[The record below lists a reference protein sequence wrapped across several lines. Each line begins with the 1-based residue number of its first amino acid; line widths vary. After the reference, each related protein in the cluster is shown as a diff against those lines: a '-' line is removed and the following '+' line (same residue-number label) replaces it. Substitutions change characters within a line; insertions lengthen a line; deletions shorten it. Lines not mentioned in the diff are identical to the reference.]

1 MSAMTELPLRGSWRG
16 APEGARSVGV
26 SDNMV
31 SITDY
36 RLYPAIQAQP
46 SECAKVLSSAQP
58 FDRAAETLSAA
69 TRVWTVGI
77 GTSFNAAN
85 AASWMLRAAGLEA
98 RPLTSFEFA
107 TWPTVAD
114 GDAVLLFAHT
124 GRKTYSGHSLDLCIE
139 RGIPTVLITKIETG
153 FDLASFP
160 DSVTVLHTTTQ
171 DPSSMYTVSHTTAM
185 AAAAMIADLVSAGAL
200 GDILEIPSA
209 LAAALKLEDEIAEL
223 AAEWSDGALI
233 ALGAGPM
240 LSAAEEA
247 HIKIAEASR
256 RAVRHQEPESFLH
269 GPAVQIVDSDRIFT
283 FAANDDS
290 ADRTRA
296 ITQLCMDN
304 GCSAAWVAPESV
316 PAPESARHLALADL
330 SPELLT
336 IPAVVP
342 AQLLAGHLAANDGV
356 NADDFRTDVPDFLAA
371 LSKLSL

>member
-1 MSAMTELPLRGSWRG
+1 
-16 APEGARSVGV
+16 
-26 SDNMV
+26 MV
-31 SITDY
+31 SIIDY

-58 FDRAAETLSAA
+58 FERAAQTLAA
-69 TRVWTVGI
+69 ASRVWTVGI

-85 AASWMLRAAGLEA
+85 AASWMLRATGLDA

-107 TWPTVAD
+107 TWPTVSE
-114 GDAVLLFAHT
+114 GEAVLLFAHT
-124 GRKTYSGHSLDLCIE
+124 GRKTYSGNSLSLCIE
-139 RGIPTVLITKIETG
+139 RGIAVVLITKVDTG
-153 FDLASFP
+153 FDLESFP

-171 DPSSMYTVSHTTAM
+171 DPSSMYTISHTTAM
-185 AAAAMIADLVSAGAL
+185 TAAAMIADLVSPSSL
-200 GDILEIPSA
+200 GDVSAIPSA
-209 LAAALKLEDEIAEL
+209 LASALKLENEIAEL
-223 AAEWSDGALI
+223 ASEWSDGALI

-269 GPAVQIVDSDRIFT
+269 GPAIQIVDSDRILS

-290 ADRTRA
+290 AERTRA
-296 ITQLCMDN
+296 ITQLCMDM
-304 GCSAAWVAPESV
+304 GCAAAWAAPESV
-316 PAPESARHLALADL
+316 PGPESARHLALAEL
-330 SPELLT
+330 SPELLS

-342 AQLLAGHLAANDGV
+342 SQLLAGHLAANDGV
-356 NADDFRTDVPDFLAA
+356 NADDFRTDVPEFLAA

>member
-1 MSAMTELPLRGSWRG
+1 
-16 APEGARSVGV
+16 
-26 SDNMV
+26 MV
-31 SITDY
+31 SVTDY

-58 FDRAAETLSAA
+58 FEQAANTLSEA

-107 TWPTVAD
+107 TWPPVAE
-114 GDAVLLFAHT
+114 GEAVLLFAHT
-124 GRKTYSGHSLDLCIE
+124 GRKTYSGNALALCIE
-139 RGIPTVLITKIETG
+139 RGIPVVLVTKIETG

-160 DSVTVLHTTTQ
+160 NNVTVLHTTTQ

-185 AAAAMIADLVSAGAL
+185 TAAAMLADLVAPGAL
-200 GDILEIPSA
+200 GDVSEIPSA

-240 LSAAEEA
+240 LTAAEEA

-269 GPAVQIVDSDRIFT
+269 GPAVQIVDSDRILA

-290 ADRTRA
+290 AERTRA
-296 ITQLCMDN
+296 IATDDGQRLRRRL
-304 GCSAAWVAPESV
+304 GRARARARPRVGAAPGAG
-316 PAPESARHLALADL
+316 RALAGTVDDSGRRSGATARGASRRQRRRQRRRL
-330 SPELLT
+330 PHRCATVPRGAVEAQSLT
-336 IPAVVP
+336 
-342 AQLLAGHLAANDGV
+342 
-356 NADDFRTDVPDFLAA
+356 
-371 LSKLSL
+371 S

>member
-1 MSAMTELPLRGSWRG
+1 MA
-16 APEGARSVGV
+16 
-26 SDNMV
+26 

-46 SECAKVLSSAQP
+46 SECAKLLSSAQP
-58 FDRAAETLSAA
+58 FDRAAQTLSDAS
-69 TRVWTVGI
+69 RVWTVGI

-107 TWPTVAD
+107 TWPTVTD

-124 GRKTYSGHSLDLCIE
+124 GRKTYSGNSLALCIE
-139 RGIPTVLITKIETG
+139 RGIPVVLITRVETE
-153 FDLASFP
+153 FDLDSLP

-171 DPSSMYTVSHTTAM
+171 DPSSMYTISHTTAM
-185 AAAAMIADLVSAGAL
+185 SAAAKIADLVSPGAI
-200 GDILEIPSA
+200 GDISEIPSA
-209 LAAALKLEDEIAEL
+209 LASALALEDEIAEL
-223 AAEWSDGALI
+223 ASEWSSGAI
-233 ALGAGPM
+233 VALGAGPM
-240 LSAAEEA
+240 LTAAEEA
-247 HIKIAEASR
+247 HIKIAEAAR

-269 GPAVQIVDSDRIFT
+269 GPVVQITDSDRILT

-296 ITQLCMDN
+296 ITQLTMDN

-316 PAPESARHLALADL
+316 SAPESARHLTLADL
-330 SPELLT
+330 TPELLA

-356 NADDFRTDVPDFLAA
+356 NADDFRTDVPEFRQA

>member
-1 MSAMTELPLRGSWRG
+1 MA
-16 APEGARSVGV
+16 
-26 SDNMV
+26 

-46 SECAKVLSSAQP
+46 SECAKLLSSVQP
-58 FDRAAETLSAA
+58 FDRAAQTLSEAA
-69 TRVWTVGI
+69 RVWTVGI
-77 GTSFNAAN
+77 GTSYNAAN
-85 AASWMLRAAGLEA
+85 SASWMLRAAGLEA

-107 TWPTVAD
+107 TWPTLAA

-124 GRKTYSGHSLDLCIE
+124 GRKTYSGNSLALCIE
-139 RGIPTVLITKIETG
+139 RRIPVVLITRVETE
-153 FDLASFP
+153 FDLDSLP
-160 DSVTVLHTTTQ
+160 NSVTVLHTTTQ

-185 AAAAMIADLVSAGAL
+185 TAAAKIADLVSPGSL
-200 GDILEIPSA
+200 GDIAEIPSA
-209 LAAALKLEDEIAEL
+209 LASALKLEDDIAEL
-223 AAEWSDGALI
+223 AGEWSSGALI

-269 GPAVQIVDSDRIFT
+269 GPVVQITDSDRILA

-290 ADRTRA
+290 AERTRA
-296 ITQLCMDN
+296 ITQLTMDN

-316 PAPESARHLALADL
+316 PAPESARHLTLADL
-330 SPELLT
+330 APELLT

-356 NADDFRTDVPDFLAA
+356 NADDFRTDVPEFRQA

>member
-1 MSAMTELPLRGSWRG
+1 MT
-16 APEGARSVGV
+16 SV
-26 SDNMV
+26 S
-31 SITDY
+31 DY

-58 FDRAAETLSAA
+58 FDRAAQTLSEA

-85 AASWMLRAAGLEA
+85 AAAWMLRAAGLEA

-107 TWPTVAD
+107 AWPAVSD

-124 GRKTYSGHSLDLCIE
+124 GRKTWSGNSLALCID
-139 RGIPTVLITKIETG
+139 RGIPVVLVTKIETG
-153 FDLASFP
+153 FDLESFP
-160 DSVTVLHTTTQ
+160 DHVTVLHTTIQ

-185 AAAAMIADLVSAGAL
+185 TAAARIADLVSPGSI
-200 GDILEIPSA
+200 GDTSEIPSA
-209 LAAALKLEDEIAEL
+209 LASALALEEEIAEL

-240 LSAAEEA
+240 LAAAEEA

-256 RAVRHQEPESFLH
+256 RQIRHQEPESFLH
-269 GPAVQIVDSDRIFT
+269 GPVIQLLDSNRVTT
-283 FAANDDS
+283 FAANDGS
-290 ADRTRA
+290 AERSRA
-296 ITQLCMDN
+296 ITQLTMDM
-304 GCSAAWVAPESV
+304 GCSAAWVAPRSV
-316 PAPESARHLALADL
+316 AAPESARHLALAEL
-330 SPELLT
+330 SPELLG

-342 AQLLAGHLAANDGV
+342 AQLLAAHLAANDDV
-356 NADDFRTDVPDFLAA
+356 NADDFRTDVPEFLAA

>member
-1 MSAMTELPLRGSWRG
+1 MT
-16 APEGARSVGV
+16 SV
-26 SDNMV
+26 S
-31 SITDY
+31 DY

-58 FDRAAETLSAA
+58 FDRAAQTLSEA

-85 AASWMLRAAGLEA
+85 AAAWMLRAAGLEA

-107 TWPTVAD
+107 AWPAVSD

-124 GRKTYSGHSLDLCIE
+124 GRKTWSGNSLALCIE
-139 RGIPTVLITKIETG
+139 RGIPVVLVTKIETG
-153 FDLASFP
+153 FDLESFP
-160 DSVTVLHTTTQ
+160 DHITVLHTTTQ

-185 AAAAMIADLVSAGAL
+185 TAAARIADLVSPGSI
-200 GDILEIPSA
+200 GDTSEIPSA
-209 LAAALKLEDEIAEL
+209 LASALALEEEIAEL

-240 LSAAEEA
+240 LAAAEEA

-256 RAVRHQEPESFLH
+256 RQIRHQEPESFLH
-269 GPAVQIVDSDRIFT
+269 GPVIQLLDSNRVTT
-283 FAANDDS
+283 FAANDGS
-290 ADRTRA
+290 AERSRA
-296 ITQLCMDN
+296 ITQLTMDM
-304 GCSAAWVAPESV
+304 GCSAAWVAPRSV
-316 PAPESARHLALADL
+316 AAPESARHLVLAEL
-330 SPELLT
+330 SPELLG

-342 AQLLAGHLAANDGV
+342 GQLLAAHLAANDDV
-356 NADDFRTDVPDFLAA
+356 NADDFRTDVPEFLAA

>member
-1 MSAMTELPLRGSWRG
+1 MSENPTLPLPLEEGRG
-16 APEGARSVGV
+16 EGSGKQRPMLSV
-26 SDNMV
+26 
-31 SITDY
+31 TDY
-36 RLYPAIQAQP
+36 RLYPAIQAQA
-46 SECAKVLSSAQP
+46 SECAKLLSSVQP
-58 FDRAAETLSAA
+58 FDRAAQTLSKA

-107 TWPTVAD
+107 TWPTVSD

-124 GRKTYSGHSLDLCIE
+124 GRKTYSGNSLDLCIE
-139 RGIPTVLITKIETG
+139 RAIPTVLITKIDTA
-153 FDLASFP
+153 FDLDSFP

-171 DPSSMYTVSHTTAM
+171 DPSSMYTISHTTAM
-185 AAAAMIADLVSAGAL
+185 TAAAKIADLVAPGSL
-200 GDILEIPSA
+200 GDIAEIPSA
-209 LAAALKLEDEIAEL
+209 LASALKLEDDIAEL
-223 AAEWSDGALI
+223 AAQWSDGALI

-240 LSAAEEA
+240 LTAAEEA

-269 GPAVQIVDSDRIFT
+269 GPAVQLTASDRVLA
-283 FAANDDS
+283 FAANDPTNDA

-296 ITQLCMDN
+296 ITQLTMDN
-304 GCSAAWVAPESV
+304 GCAAAWVAPQSV
-316 PAPESARHLALADL
+316 PAPESATHLALPEL

-336 IPAVVP
+336 VPAVVP
-342 AQLLAGHLAANDGV
+342 AQLLAAHLAANDGV
-356 NADDFRTDVPDFLAA
+356 NADDFRTDVPEFREA

>member
-1 MSAMTELPLRGSWRG
+1 
-16 APEGARSVGV
+16 
-26 SDNMV
+26 MV
-31 SITDY
+31 AVTDY

-46 SECAKVLSSAQP
+46 SECAKLLSSVQP
-58 FDRAAETLSAA
+58 FERAAQTLSEA

-77 GTSFNAAN
+77 GTSYNAAN

-107 TWPTVAD
+107 TWPTVAE
-114 GDAVLLFAHT
+114 GEAVLLFAHT
-124 GRKTYSGHSLDLCIE
+124 GRKTYSGRSLSLCIE
-139 RGIPTVLITKIETG
+139 RGIPVVLITKIETG
-153 FDLASFP
+153 FDLDSFP
-160 DSVTVLHTTTQ
+160 DTVTVLHTTTQ

-185 AAAAMIADLVSAGAL
+185 TAAAMIADLVTPGSL
-200 GDILEIPSA
+200 GDISETPSA
-209 LAAALKLEDEIAEL
+209 LAAALTLEAEAAEL

-240 LSAAEEA
+240 LTAAEEA

-269 GPAVQIVDSDRIFT
+269 GPAVQIVDSDRILS

-290 ADRTRA
+290 AERTRV
-296 ITQLCMDN
+296 ITQLTMDN
-304 GCSAAWVAPESV
+304 GCSAAWVAPESL
-316 PAPESARHLALADL
+316 PGPESARHLALPEL
-330 SPELLT
+330 PPELLT

-342 AQLLAGHLAANDGV
+342 AQLLAAHLAANDAV
-356 NADDFRTDVPDFLAA
+356 NADDFRTDVPPFREA

>member
-1 MSAMTELPLRGSWRG
+1 MAN
-16 APEGARSVGV
+16 V
-26 SDNMV
+26 
-31 SITDY
+31 TDY

-46 SECAKVLSSAQP
+46 SECAKVLSSVQP
-58 FDRAAETLSAA
+58 FERAAQTLSAA

-77 GTSFNAAN
+77 GTSYNAAN

-98 RPLTSFEFA
+98 RPLTSFVFA
-107 TWPTVAD
+107 TWPSVSD

-124 GRKTYSGHSLDLCIE
+124 GRKTYSGESLALCIE
-139 RGIPTVLITKIETG
+139 RGIPVVLITKIETA
-153 FDLASFP
+153 FDLASLP

-171 DPSSMYTVSHTTAM
+171 DPSSMYTVSHSTAM
-185 AAAAMIADLVSAGAL
+185 TAAAMIADQISPGAL
-200 GDILEIPSA
+200 GDISEIPSA

-240 LSAAEEA
+240 LTAAEEA

-269 GPAVQIVDSDRIFT
+269 GPAVQIVDSDRILT
-283 FAANDDS
+283 FVANDDS
-290 ADRTRA
+290 AERTRA
-296 ITQLCMDN
+296 ITQLCMDM
-304 GCSAAWVAPESV
+304 GCAAAWVAPESV
-316 PAPESARHLALADL
+316 PGPESARHLALADL

-342 AQLLAGHLAANDGV
+342 AQLLAAHLAARDGV
-356 NADDFRTDVPDFLAA
+356 NADDFRTDVAEFREA

>member
-1 MSAMTELPLRGSWRG
+1 
-16 APEGARSVGV
+16 
-26 SDNMV
+26 MV
-31 SITDY
+31 SVTDY

-46 SECAKVLSSAQP
+46 SECAKLLSSVQP
-58 FDRAAETLSAA
+58 FDRAAETLSTAS
-69 TRVWTVGI
+69 RVWTVGI
-77 GTSFNAAN
+77 GTSYNAAN

-107 TWPTVAD
+107 TWPTVSD
-114 GDAVLLFAHT
+114 GEAVLLFAHT
-124 GRKTYSGHSLDLCIE
+124 GRKTYSGRSLSLCIE
-139 RGIPTVLITKIETG
+139 RGIPVVLITKIETG
-153 FDLASFP
+153 FDLDSFP
-160 DSVTVLHTTTQ
+160 DNITVLHTTTQ
-171 DPSSMYTVSHTTAM
+171 DPSAMYTVSHTTAM
-185 AAAAMIADLVSAGAL
+185 TAAAMIADLVSPASL
-200 GDILEIPSA
+200 GDISDIPRS
-209 LAAALKLEDEIAEL
+209 LAAALTLEAEIAEL

-240 LSAAEEA
+240 LTAAEEA

-269 GPAVQIVDSDRIFT
+269 GPAVQIADSDRILS

-290 ADRTRA
+290 AERTRV
-296 ITQLCMDN
+296 ITQLTMDN

-316 PAPESARHLALADL
+316 PGPESARHLALAEL

-342 AQLLAGHLAANDGV
+342 AQLLAAHLAANDDV
-356 NADDFRTDVPDFLAA
+356 NADDFRTDVPTFREA